1 MYGCSGLRDRPCV
14 SSEFTACGSPV
25 AEIGTATSQMSRL
38 KFLKNRCLQV
48 CKCPVPVP
56 DDKSGLAIAP
66 NTFDS
71 WQISKCQAN
80 DSQPIKKSNP
90 KNKTSSQQQ

>member
-14 SSEFTACGSPV
+14 SSDFTACGSPV

-38 KFLKNRCLQV
+38 KPLKNRCFLAG
-48 CKCPVPVP
+48 KCPVPVP
-56 DDKSGLAIAP
+56 DDQSGLAIAP

-71 WQISKCQAN
+71 WEISKCQAN
-80 DSQPIKKSNP
+80 ESQPIQKKQP
-90 KNKTSSQQQ
+90 QK